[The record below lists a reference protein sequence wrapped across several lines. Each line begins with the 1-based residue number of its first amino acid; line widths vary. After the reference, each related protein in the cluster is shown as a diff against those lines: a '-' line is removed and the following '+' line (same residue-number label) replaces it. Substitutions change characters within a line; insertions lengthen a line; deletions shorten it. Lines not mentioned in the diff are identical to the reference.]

1 MVNFYLGCAVWSYQG
16 WVGNFYPSQTRASDF
31 LRLYSER
38 LTAVE
43 ANTTFYAIPNVAT
56 LQRWCEQTPAS
67 FRFCPKFPKSITH
80 QGLLTPLIP
89 AAADFIATIAELKD
103 RLGVVFAQLPP
114 SYSPVYFDDLTEFCR
129 NLTKYKISLGVE
141 VRHPDW
147 FIEPFNEQLNDLLT
161 QLGIT
166 RVLLDTRPIYNS
178 PDDPQLNSL
187 RRKPKLPL
195 QPTLT
200 NNVGLI
206 RFISHPQSQYNQIY
220 LAEWVNRLT
229 DWLSQGKQIYF
240 VVHCPLEERSPET
253 ARSFDRLLRQQLSIP
268 VLPWEEL
275 ELPPTQL
282 ELF

>member
-1 MVNFYLGCAVWSYQG
+1 M
-16 WVGNFYPSQTRASDF
+16 GNFYPSQTRASDF

-43 ANTTFYAIPNVAT
+43 ANTTFYAIPNLAT
-56 LQRWCEQTPAS
+56 LQRWREQTPDY

-114 SYSPVYFDDLTEFCR
+114 SYSPVYFADLTEFCR
-129 NLTKYKISLGVE
+129 NLTKYKISLGIE

-195 QPTLT
+195 KPTLT
-200 NNVGLI
+200 NDVGLI

-220 LAEWVNRLT
+220 LEEWVTRLT
-229 DWLSQGKQIYF
+229 HWLSQGKQIYF
-240 VVHCPLEERSPET
+240 FVHCPLEARSPET
-253 ARSFDRLLRQQLSIP
+253 ARSFDRLLRQQLTIP